1 MTSPTTTSSQTHIPR
16 QVRLPLRIA
25 FEVVMQGIRI
35 RFGRSVVTVTGVVCG
50 IAFLMSILTG
60 QALKKGVAAEDALRW
75 ETNRMV
81 NFLTAESG
89 PAEGRI
95 FAIMP
100 VGELN
105 EAETRVLLKLDKDGA
120 EGWRVDSVAAR
131 DRLPA
136 EIQEG
141 VDIVDRSQLTQ
152 ESSALLVMG
161 GDLPNIDWQ
170 QQLES
175 ARQKILAW
183 TQPIENPPTFEGVTT
198 VGMARAPSEELLE
211 EQEREARKEQ
221 FRSSWIVII
230 SLLVTVMGITN
241 AMLMSVTERFREI
254 GTMKCLGALSS
265 FVRTMF
271 LIESGLM
278 GAIGGLIGA
287 VSGALFSILLYGFT
301 YGFSLMA
308 ASLSVAALGLIGA
321 GFLSL
326 LAGFGLSI
334 LAALYPAQVAS
345 SMVPATALR
354 SNV

>member
-1 MTSPTTTSSQTHIPR
+1 MSAEHPAHPIPR

-60 QALKKGVAAEDALRW
+60 QALKKGVEAEDNLRL
-75 ETNRMV
+75 EVNRMA
-81 NFLTAESG
+81 NFLTTESG
-89 PAEGRI
+89 PARDRI
-95 FAIMP
+95 FSLVV
-100 VGELN
+100 VGPLDP
-105 EAETRVLLKLDKDGA
+105 AETRLITKLALDGA
-120 EGWRVDSVAAR
+120 EGFRVETEEAR
-131 DRLPA
+131 SALPA
-136 EIQEG
+136 EVRNLAEITP
-141 VDIVDRSQLTQ
+141 DDAFTA
-152 ESSALLVMG
+152 ESSGILVLGGAVPAL
-161 GDLPNIDWQ
+161 DWEGRLQ
-170 QQLES
+170 S
-175 ARQKILAW
+175 ARQQILAW
-183 TQPIENPPTFEGVTT
+183 SRPQESPPTLANGIVISM
-198 VGMARAPSEELLE
+198 GRGPSAELLARQARDAE
-211 EQEREARKEQ
+211 KER
-221 FRSSWIVII
+221 FRSAWIVII

-278 GAIGGLIGA
+278 GLVGGLVGA
-287 VSGALFSILLYGFT
+287 VTGALFSIVLYGFT
-301 YGFSLMA
+301 YGFSLMSASLA
-308 ASLSVAALGLIGA
+308 ASAVGLIGA
-321 GFLSL
+321 GVLSL
-326 LAGFGLSI
+326 LSGFALSI

>member
-1 MTSPTTTSSQTHIPR
+1 MPVAETTTHREIPR
-16 QVRLPLRIA
+16 QVRLPLKIA

-35 RFGRSVVTVTGVVCG
+35 RFGRSVVTVTGVICG

-60 QALKKGVAAEDALRW
+60 QALKKGVSAEDALRW
-75 ETNRMV
+75 EVNRMS
-81 NFLTAESG
+81 NFLTTESG
-89 PAEGRI
+89 PALDRT
-95 FAIMP
+95 FAVLP
-100 VGELN
+100 VGELEEPEERLLLRLQSDGAAGFRVESE
-105 EAETRVLLKLDKDGA
+105 EALALMPDLVRQETRVAPTEALTEGA
-120 EGWRVDSVAAR
+120 
-131 DRLPA
+131 
-136 EIQEG
+136 
-141 VDIVDRSQLTQ
+141 
-152 ESSALLVMG
+152 SALIIMG
-161 GDLPNIDWQ
+161 GEAPERDWNSL
-170 QQLES
+170 LEP
-175 ARQKILAW
+175 ARQKIIAWSQNIEAPETSGDIVTVALA
-183 TQPIENPPTFEGVTT
+183 
-198 VGMARAPSEELLE
+198 RKPSEAVLE
-211 EQEREARKEQ
+211 EQEREAKKER
-221 FRSSWIVII
+221 FRSAWIVII

-278 GAIGGLIGA
+278 GLVGGL
-287 VSGALFSILLYGFT
+287 VGALFGAFFSMVLYGFT
-301 YGFSLMA
+301 YGFSLTA
-308 ASLSVAALGLIGA
+308 ASLGASAWGLIGA